1 MFEKLK
7 LRTVKKDDVIIV
19 NPSQSKVKVINIL
32 ETDFTSDV
40 NWLKEYWLTIH
51 NIKLPESFK
60 IAVCQFATNP
70 SKNYNYP
77 LLTLCV
83 KKPIRQ
89 YQPRL
94 AWKLLRK
101 EYNDRGKQ
109 TKSEFDNLYEEI
121 SKAKK
126 SRFWRR

>member
-1 MFEKLK
+1 MFEKLI
-7 LRTVKKDDVIIV
+7 LRTIKKDDVIIV

-32 ETDFTSDV
+32 ESTFDS
-40 NWLKEYWLTIH
+40 NWLIQYWADIYD
-51 NIKLPESFK
+51 IELPNSFK

-77 LLTLCV
+77 LLKVCV
-83 KKPIRQ
+83 RKPIRQ
-89 YQPRL
+89 NQPRL

-109 TKSEFDNLYEEI
+109 TKSEFYNIYDATETI
-121 SKAKK
+121 SKAK
-126 SRFWRR
+126 RFWRK